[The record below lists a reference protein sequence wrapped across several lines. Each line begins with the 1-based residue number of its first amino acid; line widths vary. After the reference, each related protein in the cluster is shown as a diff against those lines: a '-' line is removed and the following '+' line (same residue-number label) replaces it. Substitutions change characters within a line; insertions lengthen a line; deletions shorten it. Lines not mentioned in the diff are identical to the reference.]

1 MTLHI
6 PYGNQV
12 CFICNKEFVRCE
24 CIASKEDAGRY
35 IEEHKSDI
43 PTSPSKRITYEM
55 KKTLEETPYQV
66 YKCPHCG
73 VLVHDTLDLLCAMYI
88 SAKRGAVSET
98 IFGMM
103 KEKEE

>member
-12 CFICNKEFVRCE
+12 CFICNKEFVRRK

-35 IEEHKSDI
+35 IEEHKSDM

-88 SAKRGAVSET
+88 SAKRGTVSET

-103 KEKEE
+103 EEKEE